1 MAISCRLVFI
11 AHTSKEMTPRPKCH
25 PARAVRLQKAEPSI
39 RRFVELGLKKG
50 KRFSPREWFKLVATA
65 FLISIDIDATV
76 FSIWWWFIK

>member
-1 MAISCRLVFI
+1 M
-11 AHTSKEMTPRPKCH
+11 CH

-39 RRFVELGLKKG
+39 RRLVELGLKKG

>member
-1 MAISCRLVFI
+1 MDQKSEG
-11 AHTSKEMTPRPKCH
+11 S
-25 PARAVRLQKAEPSI
+25 ARDYWGPGLPDLDCFAEPILLSP
-39 RRFVELGLKKG
+39 RRLVELGLKKG

>member
-1 MAISCRLVFI
+1 M
-11 AHTSKEMTPRPKCH
+11 CH

-39 RRFVELGLKKG
+39 RRLVEAEEGETIQPAGVVQAGRK
-50 KRFSPREWFKLVATA
+50 A